1 MLVVNALTDR
11 GCLSMGNSHLLHS
24 LQTYADVNLPLFA
37 IGFYYVDFVWAVS
50 CVMSRQNEIP
60 LKDGKE
66 TTLALIPLWDMCNH
80 TLTQMGTDFNLD
92 NRSCECYA
100 AYPLSEG
107 EEFKIFYGARSN
119 AELFIHQGFA
129 YPPHN
134 GDSLRIKLGERWVA
148 WSIGGGRLTH
158 ATIPSPPGLS
168 SGEDSSTK
176 VMKTQLL
183 KRLGLPV

>member
-1 MLVVNALTDR
+1 MGFKFQVIRGYSCLIARKLVINTLTDR
-11 GCLSMGNSHLLHS
+11 DHIVECPSLVSL
-24 LQTYADVNLPLFA
+24 LQTYADVSLPLFA
-37 IGFYYVDFVWAVS
+37 TGFYYTDFVWAVS

-60 LKDGKE
+60 LRDGKE

-80 TLTQMGTDFNLD
+80 TLTQMATDFNLD

-100 AYPLSEG
+100 AYPLREG

-134 GDSLRIKLGERWVA
+134 GDSLRIKLGECWYTLVV
-148 WSIGGGRLTH
+148 GG
-158 ATIPSPPGLS
+158 
-168 SGEDSSTK
+168 
-176 VMKTQLL
+176 
-183 KRLGLPV
+183 